1 MGSETKNRLVSDR
14 VRSQLRL
21 PNVGQIGYVV
31 NDVHHTIKDCLV
43 TQKRIPWLVLDHDH
57 QRSLA
62 GRQGRCTLR
71 IALAYE
77 GPLQL
82 ELIQVLKGET
92 IHVNATGTSEIKIHH
107 FGFMVRDL
115 ENRLKYCQGQG
126 AKLLQK
132 GTINSAGITV
142 EYAYLDASNIGGTNI
157 ILELIQWRLG
167 PFPMPAN
174 RYVFS
179 LLLTLG
185 SWNIFKGKIV
195 R

>member
-1 MGSETKNRLVSDR
+1 MGSETKNRLVSDQ

-31 NDVHHTIKDCLV
+31 KDVYHAIQDLQV
-43 TQKRIPWLVLDHDH
+43 TKQRIPWLVLDHDH

-92 IHVNATGTSEIKIHH
+92 IHVGAAETSEIKIHH
-107 FGFMVRDL
+107 FGFMVHDL

-132 GTINSAGITV
+132 GIINSAGITV
-142 EYAYLDASNIGGTNI
+142 DYAYLDTSDISGTNM

-167 PFPMPAN
+167 PFPMPTN